1 MKLFTYISCCV
12 LSGIRRSHRTDFFLS
27 LQPDRTGKT
36 QRVCQVDLKPTQI
49 EIFAVIIVCVDAT
62 LSRFKVPRSFFIGQ
76 VCVQLPT
83 SADNV
88 ALPAFGRRCYSA
100 PAVQQSSDIF
110 CAPAHSSKRA
120 AATCDRWLGQID
132 RQMDARQIHR
142 PWSAYHAGRA
152 NRTPPLLFLP
162 HTAAIK
168 PSTT

>member
-49 EIFAVIIVCVDAT
+49 EIFAVVIVCVDAN
-62 LSRFKVPRSFFIGQ
+62 LSRFKVPPSFFIGQ

-110 CAPAHSSKRA
+110 CAPGAQQQTRSSNVRPQDG
-120 AATCDRWLGQID
+120 TD
-132 RQMDARQIHR
+132 RQTDGR
-142 PWSAYHAGRA
+142 P
-152 NRTPPLLFLP
+152 TD
-162 HTAAIK
+162 T
-168 PSTT
+168 